1 MAVTIADL
9 VEQGNDPQKY
19 VGMWCD
25 NLHPSAE
32 RTPAVV
38 LGGIVKGGP
47 DDLCLTSHPDLRDA
61 WLLFS
66 MRDIV
71 PLFNTY
77 RAWNPDGTPV
87 L

>member
-1 MAVTIADL
+1 MSKTLADMTPEERL
-9 VEQGNDPQKY
+9 SC

-25 NLHPSAE
+25 NSHPSAE
-32 RTPAVV
+32 RTTAVV

-66 MRDIV
+66 LEDIT
-71 PLFNTY
+71 PRFDTY
-77 RAWNPDGTPV
+77 RAWEV
-87 L
+87 